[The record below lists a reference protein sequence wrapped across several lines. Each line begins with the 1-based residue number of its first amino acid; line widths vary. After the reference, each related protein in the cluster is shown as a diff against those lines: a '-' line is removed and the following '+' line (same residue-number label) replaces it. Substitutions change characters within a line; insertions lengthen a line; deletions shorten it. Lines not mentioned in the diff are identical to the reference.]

1 MNLTDLQ
8 VELRQLG
15 DRLGQLHREIE
26 KMKPKSEDE
35 QQAAFASINKLAAQA
50 PLQHTTLL
58 NADPSIK
65 KTFLQSLAY
74 LIVSAG
80 QDVNAR
86 LLYLCRLAL
95 GISCGPDPEA
105 SAEALYKAGLEFQ
118 AEDLLDLA
126 HLPQDLKYIFV
137 VEALIAAHTAPESAP
152 ALYAAVADAAEIMQ
166 CDKEELRVCAAVAKG
181 RLLDNYDGLDELP
194 QPLRH
199 KWSDLFAD
207 YIPQAW
213 LGKRRLKCAEL
224 VRHSH
229 LKGFFIDDNF
239 YSLDGENES
248 LDQIIT
254 ISNALDPGESV
265 QPEQIILTYQQKIT
279 KTKKRNIGWFD
290 YEYVPTTTTDQH
302 SVEAP
307 RAGIVFY
314 ATTNPNGEL
323 ENRPNEDTK
332 VYVVSPFD
340 TYEAFSAW
348 IKEGG
353 DKEDAGDSEKEGGD
367 KEDAGDSRCRWRC
380 VQDCD

>member
-8 VELRQLG
+8 IELRRIG

-35 QQAAFASINKLAAQA
+35 QQAALASVNKLAAQA
-50 PLQHTTLL
+50 PLRHAALL
-58 NADPSIK
+58 NAEPSVK
-65 KTFLQSLAY
+65 KTFVKSLAY

-80 QDVNAR
+80 QDINAR

-95 GISCGPDPEA
+95 GIGCDPGLEA

-118 AEDLLDLA
+118 AEDLRELAQLPRDLQYVF
-126 HLPQDLKYIFV
+126 L

-166 CDKEELRVCAAVAKG
+166 CDREELRVCAAVAKG
-181 RLLDNYDGLDELP
+181 RLLDDYDGLDDLP

-199 KWSDLFAD
+199 KWDGKFAD

-213 LGKRRLKCAEL
+213 LGKRRIKCAEL
-224 VRHSH
+224 VHHSH
-229 LKGFFIDDNF
+229 LKGYFIDDNF
-239 YSLDGENES
+239 YGYDES

-254 ISNALDPGESV
+254 ISNAINPAESV
-265 QPEQIILTYQQKIT
+265 QPEQTILTYQQKTT
-279 KTKKRNIGWFD
+279 KTKTKTNKRYNFFLRPD
-290 YEYVPTTTTDQH
+290 EEYKTSTTTDQH

-314 ATTNPNGEL
+314 ATTNQNGEL

-348 IKEGG
+348 VKAGEG
-353 DKEDAGDSEKEGGD
+353 KEDAVDSENSEGLE
-367 KEDAGDSRCRWRC
+367 EDDRM
-380 VQDCD
+380 V